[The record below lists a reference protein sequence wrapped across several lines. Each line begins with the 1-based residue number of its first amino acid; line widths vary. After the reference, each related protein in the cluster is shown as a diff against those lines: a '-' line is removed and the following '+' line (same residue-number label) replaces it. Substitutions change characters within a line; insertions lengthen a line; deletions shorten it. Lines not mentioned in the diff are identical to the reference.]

1 MSDELLD
8 QLVADARPV
17 PRRAL
22 QARLFGWASLGIV
35 VSAIIMVAWL
45 GLRPD
50 MMQAPGTMMFW
61 TKFTFTAIFAIG
73 GGIAALNLARPGG
86 TMRRQVIGLAALV
99 LLVGAG
105 GLIQLVL
112 MGPDQMSKLV
122 MGSTALRCPFYIVA
136 LAAPIYA
143 AVVFAMRR
151 AAPTNPTL
159 AGFAAGLFAGGAA
172 VWVYAFHCTESGM
185 PFIAIWYTAGVLASA
200 VIGALIGR
208 FVLRWR

>member
-1 MSDELLD
+1 MSDDLIDRLVGEL
-8 QLVADARPV
+8 RPT

-22 QARLFGWASLGIV
+22 QARLFGWAGLGIL
-35 VSAIIMVAWL
+35 VSAIIMVTWL

-50 MMQAPGTMMFW
+50 MMRAPGTMMFW
-61 TKFTFTAIFAIG
+61 SKFAYTAIFAVVG
-73 GGIAALNLARPGG
+73 GLAALNLARPGG
-86 TMRRQVIGLAALV
+86 ALIRQMIGLAVLV
-99 LLVGAG
+99 LLVGVG
-105 GLIQLVL
+105 GLAQLML
-112 MGPDQMSKLV
+112 MGPDQVTRLV

-159 AGFAAGLFAGGAA
+159 AGFAAGLFAGGAGA
-172 VWVYAFHCTESGM
+172 WVYAFHCTESGM
-185 PFIAIWYTAGVLASA
+185 PFIAIWYTLGVLASA
-200 VIGALIGR
+200 TIGAVIGR

>member
-8 QLVADARPV
+8 RLTADLRPT

-22 QARLFGWASLGIV
+22 QARLFGWAGLGIV
-35 VSAIIMVAWL
+35 LSAIIMLAWL
-45 GLRPD
+45 GPRPD
-50 MMQAPGTMMFW
+50 MMQAPGSMMFW
-61 TKFTFTAIFAIG
+61 TKFAYTAGFAII

-86 TMRRQVIGLAALV
+86 KLRRQVIGLAMLV

-105 GLIQLVL
+105 GLLQLML
-112 MGPDQMSKLV
+112 MGPEQMGRLV

-143 AVVFAMRR
+143 AVILAMRR

-159 AGFAAGLFAGGAA
+159 AGFAAGLFAGGAG

-185 PFIAIWYTAGVLASA
+185 PFIAIWYTAGVLATALIGA
-200 VIGALIGR
+200 VIGR
-208 FVLRWR
+208 FALRW

>member
-8 QLVADARPV
+8 RLAAEARPV

-22 QARLFGWASLGIV
+22 QARLFGWAGLGV
-35 VSAIIMVAWL
+35 LASAVIMVMWL

-50 MMQAPGTMMFW
+50 MMRAPGTMMFW
-61 TKFTFTAIFAIG
+61 TKFAYTAIFAVTG
-73 GGIAALNLARPGG
+73 GLAALNLARPGG
-86 TMRRQVIGLAALV
+86 TLWRQVIALAILV

-105 GLIQLVL
+105 GLAQLMV
-112 MGPDQMSKLV
+112 MGPDHMSRLV

-143 AVVFAMRR
+143 AIVFAMRR

-200 VIGALIGR
+200 AIGALIGR

>member
-1 MSDELLD
+1 MSDDLLD
-8 QLVADARPV
+8 RLATDLTPT

-22 QARLFGWASLGIV
+22 QARLFGWAGLGVV

-50 MMQAPGTMMFW
+50 MMEAPGTMMFW
-61 TKFTFTAIFAIG
+61 TKFAYTAIFAIV

-86 TMRRQVIGLAALV
+86 ALRWQVLGLAMLV

-105 GLIQLVL
+105 GLVQLVL
-112 MGPDQMSKLV
+112 MGPDQMGRLV
-122 MGSTALRCPFYIVA
+122 MGNTALRCPFYIVA
-136 LAAPIYA
+136 LSAPIYLA
-143 AVVFAMRR
+143 IIFAMRR

-159 AGFAAGLFAGGAA
+159 AGFAAGLFAGGAS

-185 PFIAIWYTAGVLASA
+185 PFIAIWYTVGVLATA
-200 VIGALIGR
+200 VLGALIGR
-208 FVLRWR
+208 FALRW

>member
-8 QLVADARPV
+8 RLVADAKPV

-22 QARLFGWASLGIV
+22 QARIFGWAGLGV
-35 VSAIIMVAWL
+35 VASAVIMVMWL

-50 MMQAPGTMMFW
+50 MTEAPGTMMFW
-61 TKFTFTAIFAIG
+61 TKFAYTSIFAVVG
-73 GGIAALNLARPGG
+73 GLAALNLARPGG
-86 TMRRQVIGLAALV
+86 TLRRQVISLAILA

-105 GLIQLVL
+105 GLWQLTV
-112 MGPDQMSKLV
+112 MGPEHMSRLV

-159 AGFAAGLFAGGAA
+159 AGFAAGLFAGGAG

-200 VIGALIGR
+200 AIGALVGR